1 MRLQVQKPTH
11 LRDLLRDAGVPEAD
25 LGLACQ
31 KIAAANPAL
40 RTDAPL
46 DVGTQVQVP
55 DAYYR
60 DVFQPLCAGNSDTF
74 SLAHDGP
81 INATL
86 AGPVAGTQRVGVMGG
101 HDLQVAPGAA
111 NTIGRSS
118 VTSMNGLAEALAAI
132 DKGEVDIEFPL
143 RPGVRAIPTPSGDIM
158 VRAVKNAKMSVQARV
173 APGPKGLRIQGASF
187 SLRPPLVL
195 ENLDALTKD
204 VPLGFLARAAGRVA
218 PKVAIE
224 GLTLNADGSLNPQ
237 FCMAGSPGIKVPI
250 PNLILP
256 RIEMDAKNLLSG
268 DYFKSL
274 GLLPLVLGSDFPRD
288 MMGSS
293 DSGPALETAKL
304 VQAFGA
310 LTQEGS
316 FRVHAEGN
324 GSLVDLNSNQVRLH
338 RADSPFDLTL
348 EGSVHASDRGLVTLM
363 SEMRS
368 QSDLGNWRGGIRA
381 NAKADGNQLTGNINL
396 EGEANPGDRLSKIS
410 LSTNTNCAAVTGGT
424 IRAELKDKELAIEIG
439 GRTASLIENVAG
451 FAQLKLGDGMKVQI
465 EGNALVAAD
474 FAFRVEPN
482 HLHIT
487 DGKVSGRVELGGTEG
502 ENALK
507 GVVLGPG
514 SALEFRADANAEV
527 DGNKVRFNTPE
538 FQLSV
543 DDVSVRKGPLS
554 AALKNGR
561 DDATVTGGGS
571 VEFSSAGPEGEIHI
585 NLDARARPKLL
596 GIPAPI
602 APGVEGEVRFEVT
615 PHGGR
620 WMNHL
625 NLKW

>member
-31 KIAAANPAL
+31 KIAAVNPAL

-46 DVGTQVQVP
+46 DVGTQFEVP

-60 DVFQPLCAGNSDTF
+60 DVFQPLCPERGDSF
-74 SLAHDGP
+74 SIASEGP

-86 AGPVAGTQRVGVMGG
+86 AGRVSGTQRVGVLGG
-101 HDLQVAPGAA
+101 RDLQVVSNAPPS
-111 NTIGRSS
+111 IGRSS
-118 VTSMNGLAEALAAI
+118 VQSMNGLAEALAAI
-132 DKGEVDIEFPL
+132 DKGEIDIEFPL
-143 RPGVRAIPTPSGDIM
+143 RPGVWGVPTPNGNIE
-158 VRAVKNAKMSVQARV
+158 VKAVKNAKMSVTAQV
-173 APGPKGLRIQGASF
+173 APGPKGLRIQGAEF
-187 SLRPPLVL
+187 ALHPPLIL

-218 PKVAIE
+218 PKVALE
-224 GLTLNADGSLNPQ
+224 GLTLNADGSLNPK

-274 GLLPLVLGSDFPRD
+274 GLLPLVLGPDFPQA
-288 MMGSS
+288 MTSGSS
-293 DSGPALETAKL
+293 SGPALEAAQF

-310 LTQEGS
+310 LTQEGR

-324 GSLVDLNSNQVRLH
+324 GSLVDLNSNQTRLQ
-338 RADSPFDLTL
+338 RSDSPFAFTL
-348 EGSVHASDRGLVTLM
+348 EGSVHASDQGLVTLM
-363 SEMRS
+363 SELRS
-368 QSDLGNWRGGIRA
+368 QSDLGDWRGGVRA
-381 NAKADGNQLTGNINL
+381 DAKAAGNRLEGNINL

-410 LSTNTNCAAVTGGT
+410 ISTNSNCASLAGGT
-424 IRAELKDKELAIEIG
+424 IRAELKDKELALEIG

-474 FAFRVEPN
+474 FAFRLEPN

-487 DGKVSGRVELGGTEG
+487 DGKVSGRVELGGTQG

-507 GVVLGPG
+507 GVILGRG

-527 DGNKVRFNTPE
+527 DGNTLRFNTPE

-543 DDVSVRKGPLS
+543 ENVSVKKGPLS
-554 AALKNGR
+554 AALKNGQ
-561 DDATVTGGGS
+561 DNATVTGSGS
-571 VEFSSAGPEGEIHI
+571 VEFGSAGPDGEIHI
-585 NLDARARPKLL
+585 HLDARARPKLL
-596 GIPAPI
+596 GIPAPL
-602 APGVEGEVRFEVT
+602 APGVEGEVLFEVT